1 MSIWPIF
8 LVEIHVIS
16 SFVCFRSEEHTSE
29 LQSLRHLVCRRLL
42 GKKKEC
48 SNPPSPQ
55 QWSALPSDADR
66 ITSSAIKMFSCL
78 VLAKC
83 GLRIHTNPNPAHW
96 WRAARDDSC

>member
-42 GKKKEC
+42 GKK
-48 SNPPSPQ
+48 Q
-55 QWSALPSDADR
+55 RLDASACPKRVLSIILRLPRHLTCFRHPLTISLTA
-66 ITSSAIKMFSCL
+66 AWW
-78 VLAKC
+78 A
-83 GLRIHTNPNPAHW
+83 
-96 WRAARDDSC
+96 WRAPVHCTATTGSNREMAEC